1 MPTAIE
7 LSGTD
12 VSTTALAPISTLFPI
27 VIFPRIFAPA
37 PMLTLFPKDGAAFSE
52 IFFNPTVTPLRIMQL
67 SPKLAYPLMMIS
79 PKWSIRKF
87 LPTGTSQG
95 SSMPVSI

>member
-1 MPTAIE
+1 MIADSQYHECVFFLAIILAGIPTAME

-12 VSTTALAPISTLFPI
+12 ASTTAFAPISTLLPM

-37 PMLTLFPKDGAAFSE
+37 PILILLPKHGAAFSE
-52 IFFNPTVTPLRIMQL
+52 IFFNPMVTPLRIIQL

-79 PKWSIRKF
+79 PK
-87 LPTGTSQG
+87 
-95 SSMPVSI
+95 